1 MCDEVGGVSS
11 GEGSQGSLHTSDY
24 TLNRVWNDEHTEE
37 GKGSLG
43 RGRKNRMYESTNARQ
58 HGVSRETPRS
68 SV

>member
-1 MCDEVGGVSS
+1 MLCSLRYRKLHRAECDEVGGVSS

-43 RGRKNRMYESTNARQ
+43 RGRKNRMYESTNA
-58 HGVSRETPRS
+58 
-68 SV
+68 